1 MHQPTATYSSTAGL
15 RLLAHLPQTGVFRT
29 EDALKAGASLDLSE
43 SHVHKL
49 LHELSA
55 SAWVAHLQR
64 GLYAPADR
72 QTAAPRAHP
81 FTIGTALVQ
90 PAAISH
96 WSALAHWE
104 LTDQIPR
111 VVTLSSPT
119 LTADRSR
126 RRRTRSTKTDDLWT
140 VAGQRYRVVFV
151 RPQHFF
157 GTKDVWVAEGER
169 VTIYDAERAF
179 LDTLQ
184 HFHVFGSLTPALE
197 ILEQHVADFDLD
209 RLVKHA
215 AQLAVGPVTRRLGWA
230 LEHVGAPEAVRVRLA
245 THLPTRARA
254 VPLDPTRPARG
265 ARNHKWGVVEN
276 LGAT

>member
-1 MHQPTATYSSTAGL
+1 MHQTTTYSDTAGR
-15 RLLAHLPQTGVFRT
+15 RLLAQLPETGVFRT
-29 EDALKAGASLDLSE
+29 EDALEAGASLDLSE

-49 LHELSA
+49 LHELAA
-55 SAWVAHLQR
+55 SAWVTRLQR

-81 FTIGTALVQ
+81 FTIGTALVR

-104 LTDQIPR
+104 LTDQIPQ
-111 VVTLSSPT
+111 VVTVSSPT

-126 RRRTRSTKTDDLWT
+126 RRRTRSSETDDLWT

-151 RPQHFF
+151 RPQQFF
-157 GTKDVWVAEGER
+157 GTKDVWVGEGER
-169 VTIYDAERAF
+169 VAIYDAERAF

-197 ILEQHVADFDLD
+197 MLEQHLGDLDLD
-209 RLVKHA
+209 RLVAHA
-215 AQLAVGPVTRRLGWA
+215 ARLAVGPVTRRLGWA
-230 LEHVGAPEAVRVRLA
+230 LEHVGAPEAVRAGLA

-254 VPLDPTRPARG
+254 VPLDPTRAARG
-265 ARNHKWGVVEN
+265 ARNRKWGVVEN
-276 LGAT
+276 LSAR